1 MTEGDDF
8 FPDLLMAC
16 QYQFS
21 ISIYDSARR
30 ASNLQSLIQYT
41 LTPGPGKGAGNVPGI
56 RAGIATQT
64 AAAAVT
70 GSMTAEEAMI
80 ATMTGKEREIP
91 GSLVVMIPEATAG
104 HIHQGEV
111 LGIMIDLGMFTYTS
125 VSMY

>member
-1 MTEGDDF
+1 
-8 FPDLLMAC
+8 
-16 QYQFS
+16 
-21 ISIYDSARR
+21 
-30 ASNLQSLIQYT
+30 
-41 LTPGPGKGAGNVPGI
+41 
-56 RAGIATQT
+56 
-64 AAAAVT
+64 
-70 GSMTAEEAMI
+70 MTAEEAMI